1 MAPGTS
7 AFLLNSN
14 EMLIWS
20 STLVDAAIQ
29 ETKLEP
35 HTENGAP
42 VDSELNSFVYAYYQV
57 TRESPFIVCFSSSET
72 TTSKT
77 PVPAESETNG
87 TTELA
92 VLPTSDGMCI
102 PTRISGAIAIAIA
115 A

>member
-1 MAPGTS
+1 MTLALPTESGTPDGS
-7 AFLLNSN
+7 G
-14 EMLIWS
+14 
-20 STLVDAAIQ
+20 TLVDAAIQ

-42 VDSELNSFVYAYYQV
+42 VDSELNSFV
-57 TRESPFIVCFSSSET
+57 SSGT